1 MQIERLYEYINNREK
16 SFKDFIKF
24 VDFMFENKN
33 YVNSLK
39 CETDR
44 ENFRYHFDR
53 IPIYLRDMLE
63 KLRFDTLGDIANTSN
78 LITKV
83 FDRVNELTEIN

>member
-1 MQIERLYEYINNREK
+1 MGIGHLYEYINNREK
-16 SFKDFIKF
+16 SFKNFIKF

-44 ENFRYHFDR
+44 EHFRYHFDR